1 MNRIIL
7 EENECGPDGGRVHFG
22 NDDRRARHIRTV
34 LRAQPGDL
42 LRVGRVNGLAG
53 SAKLLSDDGQGVVLD
68 TRLDQPAPEPWIDLI
83 LAMPRPKVMHR
94 LWADLATVGFARIFI
109 VNAAKVER
117 YYFDSH
123 WLDEA
128 TWRPLLIEGLE
139 QAGAT
144 RLPDVQ
150 VRRALRPFVED
161 EIPSLYPDSAKWIAH
176 PRIHDAPPREVSVQG
191 GGRPVVA
198 VGPEGGWTDFE
209 LGLFFKAGFQPLSLG
224 DRALRS
230 DTACIAIAGA
240 LGAVGG
246 FRQSTAIDSNR
257 PKPFNP
263 PAHTPSQCDNR
274 P

>member
-7 EENECGPDGGRVHFG
+7 EESECEPDGGHVSLNG
-22 NDDRRARHIRTV
+22 DDRRTRHIRSV
-34 LRAQPGDL
+34 LRARPGDR
-42 LRVGRVNGLAG
+42 LRVGRLNGLSG
-53 SAKLLSDDGQGVVLD
+53 SATILSDDENGVVLD
-68 TRLDQPAPEPWIDLI
+68 VQLDESAPEPWLDLI

-94 LWADLATVGFARIFI
+94 LWADLAAVGFARIFI
-109 VNAAKVER
+109 VNAAKVEK

-128 TWRPLLIEGLE
+128 TWRSLLIEGLE

-161 EIPSLYPDSAKWIAH
+161 EIPALYPNSAKWIAH
-176 PRIHDAPPREVSVQG
+176 PRIHDAPPRAAAAQNG
-191 GGRPVVA
+191 GHPVVA

-209 LGLFFKAGFQPLSLG
+209 LALFFKAGFQPLSLG

-230 DTACIAIAGA
+230 DTACIALAGA
-240 LGAVGG
+240 LAAINGPQPPSTTGG
-246 FRQSTAIDSNR
+246 NQ
-257 PKPFNP
+257 
-263 PAHTPSQCDNR
+263 
-274 P
+274 

>member
-7 EENECGPDGGRVHFG
+7 EENECGPLGGRISFRCG
-22 NDDRRARHIRTV
+22 DRRTRHIRTV
-34 LRAQPGDL
+34 LRARPGDT
-42 LRVGRVNGLAG
+42 LRVGRLNGLTG
-53 SAKLLSDDGQGVVLD
+53 SATLLSDDENGAVLD
-68 TRLDQPAPEPWIDLI
+68 ARLDEQAPEPWIDLI

-94 LWADLATVGFARIFI
+94 LWADLAAVGFARIFI
-109 VNAAKVER
+109 VNAAKVEK

-161 EIPSLYPDSAKWIAH
+161 EIPSLYHNSAKWIAH
-176 PRIHDAPPREVSVQG
+176 PRIQDAPPREAFVQG
-191 GGRPVVA
+191 VGRPVVA

-240 LGAVGG
+240 LGA
-246 FRQSTAIDSNR
+246 II
-257 PKPFNP
+257 P
-263 PAHTPSQCDNR
+263 H
-274 P
+274 

>member
-7 EENECGPDGGRVHFG
+7 EEGECGQQGGRISLG
-22 NDDRRARHIRTV
+22 CGDRRTRHIRDV
-34 LRAQPGDL
+34 LRARPGET
-42 LRVGRVNGLAG
+42 LRIGHLNGLAG
-53 SAKLLSDDGQGVVLD
+53 SATILADDENGIVLD
-68 TRLDQPAPEPWIDLI
+68 VRLDEPAPEPWLDLI

-94 LWADLATVGFARIFI
+94 LWSDLAAVGFARIFI
-109 VNAAKVER
+109 VNAAKVEKF
-117 YYFDSH
+117 YFDSH

-161 EIPSLYPDSAKWIAH
+161 ELPALYPDSEKWIAH
-176 PRIHDAPPREVSVQG
+176 PRLPDAPPRTAPAQR

-209 LGLFFKAGFQPLSLG
+209 IELFRKAGFQPLSLG
-224 DRALRS
+224 DRAFRS
-230 DTACIAIAGA
+230 DTACIALAGA
-240 LGAVGG
+240 LA
-246 FRQSTAIDSNR
+246 AINGLPR
-257 PKPFNP
+257 GE
-263 PAHTPSQCDNR
+263 TR
-274 P
+274 

>member
-1 MNRIIL
+1 MNRIIF
-7 EENECGPDGGRVHFG
+7 EEGECGPDGGRIRLAD
-22 NDDRRARHIRTV
+22 NDRRARHIRSV
-34 LRAQPGDL
+34 LRARPGDT

-53 SAKLLSDDGQGVVLD
+53 SATMLSDDENGIALD
-68 TRLDQPAPEPWIDLI
+68 AILDEPAPEPWLDLI

-94 LWADLATVGFARIFI
+94 LWADLATIGYARIFI
-109 VNAAKVER
+109 VNAAKVEKF
-117 YYFDSH
+117 YFDSH

-161 EIPSLYPDSAKWIAH
+161 EIPTLYPDSAKWIAH
-176 PRIHDAPPREVSVQG
+176 PRLDDAPPRAAAAPF

-209 LGLFFKAGFQPLSLG
+209 LGLFFQAGFQPLSLG

-230 DTACIAIAGA
+230 DTACIALAGA
-240 LGAVGG
+240 LAAINGRSRGG
-246 FRQSTAIDSNR
+246 TR
-257 PKPFNP
+257 
-263 PAHTPSQCDNR
+263 
-274 P
+274 

>member
-7 EENECGPDGGRVHFG
+7 EEDECEPQGGRISLG
-22 NDDRRARHIRTV
+22 CGDRRMRHIRGV
-34 LRAQPGDL
+34 LHARPGDT
-42 LRVGRVNGLAG
+42 LRVGRLNGLAG
-53 SAKLLSDDGQGVVLD
+53 SATDLSDDENGIVLD
-68 TRLDQPAPEPWIDLI
+68 ARLDEPAPEPWLDLI

-94 LWADLATVGFARIFI
+94 LWADLAAVGFARIFI
-109 VNAAKVER
+109 VNAAKVEK

-128 TWRPLLIEGLE
+128 TWRSLLIEGLE

-161 EIPSLYPDSAKWIAH
+161 EIPALYPNSAKWIAH
-176 PRIHDAPPREVSVQG
+176 PRIHDAPPRAAAAQNG
-191 GGRPVVA
+191 GHPVVA

-209 LGLFFKAGFQPLSLG
+209 LALFFKAGFQPLSLG

-230 DTACIAIAGA
+230 DTACIALAGA
-240 LGAVGG
+240 LAAINGPQPPSTTGG
-246 FRQSTAIDSNR
+246 NQ
-257 PKPFNP
+257 
-263 PAHTPSQCDNR
+263 
-274 P
+274 